1 MIKFKV
7 DRKELIKILEKLK
20 LNIDKKST
28 MPILHT
34 VCIDIFKDK
43 LNLST
48 VNIEKG
54 NCISLTIPI
63 KDQIGE
69 LNINYNQWNSEIYGI
84 CPNIIMLLKICK
96 ICSERYLQF
105 EITNF
110 NIKIISLGNWFD
122 CNLGGIQADDFPRSY

>member
-1 MIKFKV
+1 MIEFKV
-7 DRKELIKILEKLK
+7 DRKKIIKILEKLK

-28 MPILHT
+28 IPILHT

-48 VNIEKG
+48 VNIEKE
-54 NCISLTIPI
+54 NYIILTIPI
-63 KDQIGE
+63 KDQCS
-69 LNINYNQWNSEIYGI
+69 SEIYGI

-122 CNLGGIQADDFPRSY
+122 CNLGGIQADDFPRKKLKTS